1 MNFVMGLPR
10 GKKGNNAIWVIVDRL
25 TKSILFLP
33 MKMIGSLDKL
43 ATLYMI
49 WAYFIQIML
58 IMNQKV
64 RNFIVLT
71 KFKQSFS
78 I

>member
-71 KFKQSFS
+71 KFEQSFS

>member
-1 MNFVMGLPR
+1 MGLPR

>member
-49 WAYFIQIML
+49 WDYFIQIML

-71 KFKQSFS
+71 KFEQSFS